1 MPENVEHKLQV
12 GVGFKVEDTNG
23 GISNLAAYT
32 DKLNETMSNLATTM
46 SKVENGFKQTGTS
59 AKQTEKTYTSLQ
71 TIMNEYKAGIID
83 DVEAMKRLTAEQE
96 RLNKE
101 LSKVDKG
108 TKKYD
113 SLVAQLAK
121 AKAEYKKLYDA
132 ETKAINEML
141 EADEKAAK
149 EQQRIDDEKYKAAVA
164 MNKAETK
171 AFDEEQQKRMKS
183 AKESADFFR
192 QQFAQQEQAARQEL
206 AKTTS
211 AYKMAMNDRKASS
224 KMLGS
229 MLAPVNTNFSN
240 NLFTNAMKWTG
251 AYALVHE
258 FTNIGRKIGEIE
270 YNTINNQRLMGN
282 FSKELRDS
290 LNASAADIARNTG
303 ILITDAQEI
312 QGAWVRINE
321 QYAKSPELL
330 GEMAE
335 VTSKFMNVGEIE
347 NAEEAVKLL
356 NSTLLQFNLTGEN
369 VIKNAEDIANK
380 FAYMAD
386 VTAMGTA
393 DEYAEGIAK
402 MGANVKN
409 MNGDVDDAIVLLSLV
424 GDKLA
429 KNGTEAGN
437 ALNTFTAYMHRSKTL
452 NLFDKL
458 AVQLNDANV
467 RIRDGEKGLKNYE
480 ETLKAIASAYSQLRE
495 QGDQEGMNSIIET
508 LGATRQR
515 ATAQAVLEAISSDD
529 GQNLEYYYSLLE
541 QATAEG
547 SYLEEQNEVLMTSMK
562 NQYNSLSV
570 TIQEA
575 GMTIANAGVIDIL
588 TGLMNGFE
596 FLLSAITKVPTPILT
611 AVSAIMSLKVA
622 LSGLNKFGEVTGY
635 TNKFAQSL
643 KFGTSE
649 QIKAADATRQSA
661 DAFLA
666 QQKSIF
672 GAESA
677 QYRLGAAYQSQLSV
691 LTSYEQGVA
700 NANMQLAQT
709 GDVKAYITEMDRLKA
724 AYLKNV
730 QATEGLK
737 LSEDEL
743 AATEVRN
750 QAIKKS
756 SILLEQ
762 TENTQKKVGLAT
774 LMAENGYKKAGMA
787 IDILSNPITAI
798 KNALQKESNAE
809 TLAGVAIDKAA
820 AVGKTLLSGATTAL
834 GVALNFL
841 LSPMVLVTAGISLL
855 TMLFSQGKSEI
866 EDYKE
871 RIDELSSTVDEAQSR
886 IDELKKKQR
895 QSGLSGTEETELKY
909 LQDKIK
915 YEKELL
921 KIEQQKL
928 DNTKYS
934 GTGTLWWREEGKTDE
949 INDTIRGFKN
959 AQKEAEKFQ
968 ETLEKTGTYG
978 FHNGLIATIDD
989 VTEANR
995 QMEEGALNL
1004 LSYYEYLEANINL
1017 GTWTGDAL
1025 DQANEDF
1032 EKLTELLPD
1041 LQQFNNEFEKVN
1053 TTASLIDSENI
1064 KDFND
1069 GISERLV
1076 EFNKVEE
1083 DIQKLIDGASS
1094 NELMGF
1100 IEDYPE
1106 FASVIGKTT
1115 AEQIAYLRSYQAEN
1129 GSILLDEL
1137 DTKIEELNEAKTQ
1150 LETEIASIDKDKD
1163 SKTYAEKNEQLQET
1177 INLLNEVQAKKD
1189 IAIKVTTEVD
1199 GFNLGDVMN
1208 QMDGLVSSTK
1218 SLVEAQNQLAQGT
1231 ALSKQALWE
1240 LAMQYPEMLYQANLF
1255 ADGSVEGQQA
1265 AINSILDMKNQEFN
1279 NSIDL
1284 KISELEAEREFIQG
1298 VLDLEQ
1304 QKLDILT
1311 DGTVE
1316 QANGELRVKGQL
1328 QELLA
1333 QYNNAIGEQHTLA
1346 QQQQL
1351 QKTQEGAEGQA
1362 QAVDQANVNMV
1373 TYSAEGSEKIATN
1386 IIGGFAAGVD
1396 GANRNASKVGGI
1408 FETIKNWAS
1417 NLATWV
1423 AKGLAGDES
1432 GGGSVSGSG
1441 GATGDTTNTF
1451 TKATY
1456 DGHGINGQSVSDWI
1470 RTQQTALKTN
1480 INAYKVQ
1487 LQGLNNAIA
1496 NLQEFKNQGL
1506 TGVSNNYSPN
1516 GAGGKGS
1523 DGSGSGGSGGGGS
1536 GTDDAT
1542 KAIEKFT
1549 EEFTKNIE
1557 SMQDRIAKA
1566 LKKQYQEQY
1575 DIQKKALEEAHNKR
1589 VAAIQAEIDELNGN
1603 RPEDKQ
1609 ARLSNLEEQLALWQ
1623 QDNSTLGKAK
1633 QKELSEQIKEL
1644 NKEIKLDE
1652 LNAKMDAENEAY
1664 QNSIDSESEFYDATL
1679 ADLDKMMSDEHVYKE
1694 ANKLIANNRQGEIV
1708 DLLTEY
1714 DPDWSGISTLMGETA
1729 GEIIAEEVA
1738 LAIANYKDV
1747 KNGTITEDGG
1757 KYTNKVLNGGS
1768 GAGLDGDNNDPN
1780 KPDTNKPIKTG
1791 GKVKIKDTNA
1801 KMYYTAGS
1809 GSSVGTWKSYSGK
1822 YYVVNTSGNRAALS
1836 KTNNINGAIGWID
1849 KKYLVGLA
1857 SGGYT
1862 GNSEGLAML
1871 HKKERVLDAR
1881 QTSAFE
1887 NLVYDFL
1894 PQISSH
1900 LLTPNSNTYN
1910 NGNNVTFNRELVKV
1924 DIGTVVNNK
1933 QFDVDNG
1940 IDNLDRAFR
1949 KSLRKS
1955 GIALKK

>member
-23 GISNLAAYT
+23 GLSNLTTHAE
-32 DKLNETMSNLATTM
+32 KLNAAMSNIATTM
-46 SKVENGFKQTGTS
+46 SNVEKGFKQTGTS
-59 AKQTEKTYTSLQ
+59 AKQTEKTYTNLQ
-71 TIMNEYKAGIID
+71 TIMNKYKAGLID
-83 DVEAMKRLTAEQE
+83 DVEAMKLLTKEQE

-101 LSKVDKG
+101 LSKVQEG
-108 TKKYD
+108 SKKYD

-121 AKAEYKKLYDA
+121 AKTEYKKLSDA
-132 ETKAINEML
+132 ETEAINKML
-141 EADEKAAK
+141 KEDEKAAK
-149 EQQRIDDEKYKAAVA
+149 EKQKNAQKLAKEQEKVAKEVAKEQQRIAK
-164 MNKAETK
+164 ETAK
-171 AFDEEQQKRMKS
+171 EQQRV
-183 AKESADFFR
+183 AKETATVMK
-192 QQFAQQEQAARQEL
+192 QQAKEQENYARQEL
-206 AKTTS
+206 NKTTS

-229 MLAPVNTNFSN
+229 MLAPVNTNFTN
-240 NLFTNAMKWTG
+240 NLFTTAMKWTG

-270 YNTINNQRLMGN
+270 YNTINNQRLMGD
-282 FSKELRDS
+282 FSTELRDS
-290 LNASAADIARNTG
+290 LNSSAAEIARNTG

-335 VTSKFMNVGEIE
+335 ITSKFMNVGEIE

-369 VIKNAEDIANK
+369 VIKNAEEVANK

-437 ALNTFTAYMHRSKTL
+437 ALNTFTAYMHRTKTL
-452 NLFDKL
+452 NLFDQL

-480 ETLKAIASAYSQLRE
+480 ETLKAVASAYSQLRE
-495 QGDQEGMNSIIET
+495 QGDQEGMNSIIEV

-529 GQNLEYYYSLLE
+529 GQNLEYYYNLLE

-547 SYLEEQNEVLMTSMK
+547 NYLEEQNEILMTSMK

-596 FLLSAITKVPTPILT
+596 FLLSAITKIPTPILT
-611 AVSAIMSLKVA
+611 AVSAILSLKVA
-622 LSGLNKFGEVTGY
+622 LGGLNKLGEVTGY

-649 QIKAADATRQSA
+649 QIKAADATRRSA

-677 QYRLGAAYQSQLSV
+677 QYRLGTAYQSQLSV

-700 NANMQLAQT
+700 NANMQLAKT
-709 GDVKAYITEMDRLKA
+709 GNVKAYIAEMDRLKA

-743 AATEVRN
+743 AATEIRN

-756 SILLEQ
+756 NILLEE

-774 LMAENGYKKAGMA
+774 LLAENGYKKAGMA
-787 IDILSNPITAI
+787 IDILRNPIKAI
-798 KNALQKESNAE
+798 TNALQKESNAT

-855 TMLFSQGKSEI
+855 TMLFSQGKSEV
-866 EDYKE
+866 EGYKE
-871 RIDELSSTVDEAQSR
+871 KIDELNSSIDEAATR
-886 IDELKKKQR
+886 VDELKKKQR

-909 LQDKIK
+909 LQDKLK

-928 DNTKYS
+928 DNAEYG

-949 INDTIRGFKN
+949 INDTIRGFQK
-959 AQKEAEKFQ
+959 AQKEAKKFQ
-968 ETLEKTGTYG
+968 ETLEKTGDYG

-1004 LSYYEYLEANINL
+1004 LTYYKYLESNIEN

-1025 DQANEDF
+1025 DQANKDF
-1032 EKLTELLPD
+1032 EKLTKLLPD
-1041 LQQFNNEFEKVN
+1041 LQQFNNEFQETN
-1053 TTASLIDSENI
+1053 TIASLFDAENI

-1069 GISERLV
+1069 GISESLV
-1076 EFNKVEE
+1076 GFNKVEE

-1106 FASVIGKTT
+1106 FANVIGKST
-1115 AEQIAYLRSYQAEN
+1115 AEQIAYLRSLQAESGN
-1129 GSILLDEL
+1129 TLLDEL
-1137 DTKIEELNEAKTQ
+1137 DGKIEELNNAKTQ

-1163 SKTYAEKNEQLQET
+1163 SATYTEKNEQLQQT
-1177 INLLNEVQAKKD
+1177 IDLLNEVQAKKD
-1189 IAIKVTTEVD
+1189 IVIKVTTQVD

-1265 AINSILDMKNQEFN
+1265 AIDAILDMKNQEFD

-1304 QKLDILT
+1304 QKLNILT
-1311 DGTVE
+1311 EGTVE
-1316 QANGELRVKGQL
+1316 QANGEIRVKGQL

-1333 QYNNAIGEQHTLA
+1333 RYNNAIGQQHTLA
-1346 QQQQL
+1346 LQQQL
-1351 QKTQEGAEGQA
+1351 EKTKEGADGQVNA
-1362 QAVDQANVNMV
+1362 HDQANEKIVS
-1373 TYSAEGSEKIATN
+1373 YSAQAGEKISSN

-1396 GANRNASKVGGI
+1396 GANKNANKVGNV

-1432 GGGSVSGSG
+1432 GSGAVSGNG
-1441 GATGDTTNTF
+1441 GTTGDYTNTF

-1470 RTQQTALKTN
+1470 ESQTNALQLN
-1480 INAYKVQ
+1480 IDSYKVQ
-1487 LQGLNNAIA
+1487 LKGLDNAIA
-1496 NLQEFKNQGL
+1496 NLEAFKNQGL
-1506 TGVSNNYSPN
+1506 KGVSNNYSSN

-1523 DGSGSGGSGGGGS
+1523 SGGS
-1536 GTDDAT
+1536 GTDDVA

-1549 EEFTKNIE
+1549 QEFTKNIE

-1566 LKKQYQEQY
+1566 LKKKYQEQY
-1575 DIQKKALEEAHNKR
+1575 DERKKLLEEEHNKR
-1589 VAAIQAEIDELNGN
+1589 IADIQAEIDALNGN
-1603 RPEDKQ
+1603 RPEDKK
-1609 ARLSNLEEQLALWQ
+1609 ARLKGLKEQLKLWE
-1623 QDNSTLGKAK
+1623 QDDSTLGKAK
-1633 QKELSEQIKEL
+1633 QKELQDQIKEL
-1644 NKEIKLDE
+1644 DKEIKIDE
-1652 LNAKMDAENEAY
+1652 LEAEKNAEKERY
-1664 QNSIDSESEFYDATL
+1664 QNSIDSDSEFYDKTL
-1679 ADLDKMMSDEHVYKE
+1679 SKLDKMMSDEYIYKE
-1694 ANKLIANNRQGEIV
+1694 ANKLIENNKQQKII

-1714 DPDWSGISTLMGETA
+1714 DPDWSSISSLMGETA
-1729 GEIIAEEVA
+1729 GEIIAEEVKTA
-1738 LAIANYKDV
+1738 LANYKDLV
-1747 KNGTITEDGG
+1747 NGTITKDGG
-1757 KYTNKVLNGGS
+1757 KYTNKVTGG
-1768 GAGLDGDNNDPN
+1768 GDGSKTPTTPKNPTA
-1780 KPDTNKPIKTG
+1780 PTNKPIKTG
-1791 GKVKIKDTNA
+1791 GKVRIKDTKA

-1809 GSSVGTWKSYSGK
+1809 GSSVGTWGGYSGN
-1822 YYVVNTSGNRAALS
+1822 YYVVNTNGNRAALS

-1887 NLVYDFL
+1887 NLIYDFL

-1900 LLTPNSNTYN
+1900 LLNPNSNTYN
-1910 NGNNVTFNRELVKV
+1910 NGNNVTFNKELVKV
-1924 DIGTVVNNK
+1924 DIGTVINNK